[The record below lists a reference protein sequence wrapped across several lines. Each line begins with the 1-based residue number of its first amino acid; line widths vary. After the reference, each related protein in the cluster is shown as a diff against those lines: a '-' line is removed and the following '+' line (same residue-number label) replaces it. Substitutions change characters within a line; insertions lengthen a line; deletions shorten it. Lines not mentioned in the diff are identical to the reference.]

1 MRLGGFYIM
10 TKKQNKKGGRPKVD
24 ESIQKQ
30 KKLRRKAFYAAFFL
44 NEEKTPEII
53 RKAGNEFIKT
63 RKMKPLDDLLKQI
76 YTSLRSQLGKD
87 ASKINIALVVH
98 DQDYKQ
104 KKVKNKNGDYDIDF
118 VYDENGRPEHKDPHM
133 HFVFWTETKG
143 YSILLGA
150 LGNALQFKDPDNW
163 NLLNKMDNGSHGTT
177 RMIWYLTHESA
188 DALEDDTKVT
198 YDLSFVCSNVNLVEW
213 RKEHPFEGK
222 TKKKKTKLLEPR
234 EIFDMLIN
242 KQITWNDLGDSS
254 RKQLFDS
261 WSRSKIRT
269 SVMNMFEAH
278 NKHELS
284 QGKHAHRDTYFF
296 FGDAGT
302 GKTTFAKYLLGELCD
317 GDYYE
322 LVHGNKGSF
331 SGAFDG
337 YTNQRGV
344 LIDEL
349 RPEIFSSDSI
359 LNLFNQDNSTRT
371 VQARYSNRVL
381 VNDITVATT
390 VTDVRRYWDYVG
402 HTNHTAGEDYQFF
415 RRLGLILYFQRMT
428 GGKTR
433 VSFYRAERVPEE
445 LLRSIKYIR
454 ECGRG
459 RIGKDDFMKN
469 QINSLKDL
477 NEIFRGSKPDY
488 NYVLR
493 GLYDEMNV
501 SDCIGL
507 QASNTLGKYKV
518 ICAFSMKN
526 EYQSPWVLIPNSKFF
541 YRNHWRS
548 FIDGFPEV
556 KLDHEFREFEYNTV
570 QHVFPNANIDDDIF
584 PYLVGSTGLRLLG
597 TINIGDV
604 GRALDGK
611 KDDEYK
617 QALDKLFR
625 PILEKVMDL
634 KKNNSSVAIP
644 ELDFGEYKTYKERE
658 EERYETYQRKLKSY
672 QEPPMNFVDPS
683 DNEDL
688 FAGDDLP
695 F

>member
-1 MRLGGFYIM
+1 M
-10 TKKQNKKGGRPKVD
+10 KKDEKTTEQKVENQKRAQSKAWYASFVLSD
-24 ESIQKQ
+24 E
-30 KKLRRKAFYAAFFL
+30 R
-44 NEEKTPEII
+44 TPEII
-53 RKAGNEFIKT
+53 RQAGEEFMKT
-63 RKMKPLDDLLKQI
+63 RNMKPLKELLNHI
-76 YTSLRSQLGKD
+76 YRSFRSQLRSQKKPMIK
-87 ASKINIALVVH
+87 ASDIHVSMIVH
-98 DQDYKQ
+98 DKDWQREEVTDGNDDKII
-104 KKVKNKNGDYDIDF
+104 KF
-118 VYDENGRPEHKDPHM
+118 VFDKDGNRLHKPAHM
-133 HFVFWTETKG
+133 HFVFWTEKKG
-143 YSILLGA
+143 CSIPLG
-150 LGNALQFKDPDNW
+150 LIGKALQLENSKTW
-163 NLLNKMDNGSHGTT
+163 ALIRKMKRGGMHGIT
-177 RMIWYLTHESA
+177 RMNWYLTHEAA
-188 DALEDDTKVT
+188 DSLEDETKVT
-198 YDLSFVCSNVNLVEW
+198 YDLGLVCSDVDMVEW
-213 RKEHPFEGK
+213 RKKHPFEGK
-222 TKKKKTKLLEPR
+222 AKKKKTKLLEPK
-234 EIFDMLIN
+234 EIYDMLFN
-242 KQITWNDLGDSS
+242 NQITWSDLGDRS
-254 RKQLFDS
+254 REQLFDS
-261 WSRSKIRT
+261 WSRSNIRK
-269 SVMNMFEAH
+269 SVMNMFEAS
-278 NKHELS
+278 NKRELS

-344 LIDEL
+344 LVDEL

-433 VSFYRAERVPEE
+433 VSFYRADRVPEE
-445 LLRSIKYIR
+445 LLRSIRYIR

-469 QINSLKDL
+469 QINSLKDF

-501 SDCIGL
+501 SDCVGL
-507 QASNTLGKYKV
+507 QSSNTLGKYKV

-617 QALDKLFR
+617 QALDVLFR
-625 PILEKVMDL
+625 PILEKIMDL

-644 ELDFGEYKTYKERE
+644 ELDFGEYKTYKERK
-658 EERYETYQRKLKSY
+658 EERDEEYQCRLKSY
-672 QEPPMNFVDPS
+672 HEPTMNFVNS
-683 DNEDL
+683 NDNGLIDIDK
-688 FAGDDLP
+688 DDLP